1 MLMRKLAVAA
11 FSATSLIP
19 LDAGAEEAAMR
30 LDEIVVT
37 PSGRGEELRTTAST
51 VQVIDEEMIR
61 NSPAQSL
68 TGVLAENAAAFFSEW
83 SAAQTSFNIRGG
95 ATDGQGRDYRSQVL
109 VLINGRRAGTANL
122 SKLSPKDVFRIEI
135 IRGPA
140 SVVYGSQAMGGVINI
155 ITRNGENTTDSTVTA
170 QGGSW
175 GLVEGDAHA
184 TGMAGGF
191 DLYAGAYGGRQ
202 GDYEAPSGTMENTS
216 WQRYGGLASLG
227 FTGERHNVD
236 VILRSDG
243 IYDAGF
249 RGSQWDTDN
258 TDDRYNQSAEA
269 IWDVTATPW
278 LNLSTHVY
286 GFRDVDNFDWG
297 SEVLRNGAPGYD
309 EDNNRRTLS
318 AVGSRFQPQ
327 VMVTPSTDLLLGL
340 DLEYSWLRGDRY
352 RIPMTGAS
360 PSQVAPYDINFDD
373 FTLGVYGEGVQRLL
387 DDRVALRAG
396 LRYSFGSLSTVD
408 TPNVP
413 LLQEETRS
421 FDDWTYSIGAT
432 FQATG
437 WLSLRGGIATG
448 FRAPTASE
456 LAADFTAVGGGQ
468 TLGNPNLKPESSLQY
483 EVGAMVGT
491 NALFLDLALFQNT
504 ISDRITTQRLNAQ
517 QSLYVNSPDDAVV
530 QGLELQA
537 AYDVAMALDL
547 PWIVNLQ
554 ANAVW
559 NFKMTDEGA
568 DPALSGPYS
577 DYIQR
582 MYKYQAS
589 IVTTIGEADTW
600 RLRLWS
606 ILRGPIY
613 YDPEEAL
620 LIPAGEPNDR
630 YVHRKDPFWVFN
642 LRADWYPLEGVTL
655 FAGINNIANK
665 EEHPLFIATGDSS
678 PLANPVS
685 SNGGLGNSLPG
696 RAFYV
701 GMSYSF

>member
-1 MLMRKLAVAA
+1 MSTRKLAAA
-11 FSATSLIP
+11 ALAATALSLP
-19 LDAGAEEAAMR
+19 AAAQEPALRLEEV
-30 LDEIVVT
+30 VVT
-37 PSGRGEELRTTAST
+37 PSGRGEELRTIAST
-51 VQVIDEEMIR
+51 VQVIDEEAIR

-68 TGVLAENAAAFFSEW
+68 TGILAENAAAFFSEW
-83 SAAQTSFNIRGG
+83 TAAQTSFNLRGG

-140 SVVYGSQAMGGVINI
+140 SVVYGSQAIGGVINV
-155 ITRNGENTTDSTVTA
+155 ITRNGANTQDSAVTM

-175 GLVEGDAHA
+175 GLVEGDAH
-184 TGMAGGF
+184 TSGTAGAF
-191 DLYAGAYGGRQ
+191 DFYAGVYGGRQ
-202 GDYEAPSGTMENTS
+202 GDYKAPSGTMENTG
-216 WQRYGGLASLG
+216 WQRYGGLAALG
-227 FTGERHNVD
+227 FTSDRHSLD
-236 VILRSDG
+236 VVVRSDG
-243 IYDAGF
+243 IYNAGF
-249 RGSQWDTDN
+249 RGSQWDIDN
-258 TDDRYNQSAEA
+258 KDDRYNQSAEA
-269 IWDVTATPW
+269 IWGLEATPW
-278 LNLSTHVY
+278 LTLTTHVY
-286 GFRDVDNFDWG
+286 GFRDVDKFDWG
-297 SEVLRNGAPGYD
+297 SEVLRTGAPGYD

-327 VMVTPSTDLLLGL
+327 VILGPSTDLLLGL
-340 DLEYSWLRGDRY
+340 DLEYAWLRSNRY
-352 RIPMTGAS
+352 RIPMPGAS
-360 PSQVAPYDINFDD
+360 PSQVAPYDINSND
-373 FTLGVYGEGVQRLL
+373 FTLGVYGEAVQRLF
-387 DDRVALRAG
+387 DDRLALRAG

-408 TPNVP
+408 TPNLP

-421 FDDWTYSIGAT
+421 FDDWTYSVGAT
-432 FQATG
+432 FQATE
-437 WLSLRGGIATG
+437 WLSLRAGVATG
-448 FRAPTASE
+448 FRAPTATE

-483 EVGAMVGT
+483 EVGAMVG
-491 NALFLDLALFQNT
+491 AGPLFFDLALFQNT
-504 ISDRITTQRLNAQ
+504 ISDRITTQRLTPQ
-517 QSLYVNSPDDAVV
+517 QSRYVNSPDDAVV

-537 AYDVAMALDL
+537 AYDVAAALEL
-547 PWIVNLQ
+547 PWIANIQ

-568 DPALSGPYS
+568 DPALTGPYS

-582 MYKYQAS
+582 MYRYQAS

-620 LIPAGEPNDR
+620 LIPQAEPNDR

-665 EEHPLFIATGDSS
+665 DEHPLFIATGDNS
-678 PLANPVS
+678 PLANPIS

-696 RAFYV
+696 RTFYV
-701 GMSYSF
+701 GMSYRF